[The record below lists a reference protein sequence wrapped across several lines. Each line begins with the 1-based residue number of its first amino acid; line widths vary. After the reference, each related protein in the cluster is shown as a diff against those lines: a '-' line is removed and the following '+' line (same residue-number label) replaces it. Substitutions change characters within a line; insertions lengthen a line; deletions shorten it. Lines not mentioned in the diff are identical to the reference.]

1 MGMIWFLKALGDVSV
16 YGIFAFSVAA
26 YFGGSMLLWC
36 VLLQCAAYAFGR
48 CARKPWMTVLA
59 TVMVAGSFGL
69 CWGSLADLIL
79 LLPCTGYLVRQYA
92 RKVPLPELALQRD
105 AFGSI
110 WKLLLGAGVLSL
122 FLSQFAAFLTF
133 GVLSLM
139 SNILLLRTLR
149 HSPQVYL
156 RSGFQLMNL
165 GIVTAVPA
173 GAALLGTGPVWK
185 GFVAGITWGY
195 KEVLLPLVMAILWL
209 PGKGIQWLIEYLRPI
224 FNIEPDVL
232 ENTQPMETVEQVT
245 QNNATDLQRAK
256 NLTAILQPLLLTVF
270 AVAALIGV
278 IMLFRMLGKKS
289 PARAEKEISAQTRD
303 ITAEGKR
310 PSPAESQPVQAI
322 RKYYRRF
329 LKLYGKEG
337 LPLRKSTTSGEVHE
351 SAKSNPRLG
360 SHSGRIR
367 QLYIRARY
375 AGSASKED
383 AKEMGKLYS
392 AAKKQT

>member
-1 MGMIWFLKALGDVSV
+1 MGMIWFLKALGDISM
-16 YGIFAFSVAA
+16 YGIFASSVAA

-48 CARKPWMTVLA
+48 CARKPWMTVLVA
-59 TVMVAGSFGL
+59 VMAAGSFGL

-79 LLPCTGYLVRQYA
+79 LIPCTGYLIRQYA
-92 RKVPLPELALQRD
+92 RKAPPPELALQRD
-105 AFGSI
+105 AFRGI
-110 WKLLLGAGVLSL
+110 WKLLLGAGALSL

-133 GVLSLM
+133 GLLSLM

-156 RSGFQLMNL
+156 RPVFQLLNL

-185 GFVAGITWGY
+185 GVIAGISWIY

-232 ENTQPMETVEQVT
+232 ENTQPVETVEQVA

-256 NLTAILQPLLLTVF
+256 TLT
-270 AVAALIGV
+270 
-278 IMLFRMLGKKS
+278 
-289 PARAEKEISAQTRD
+289 
-303 ITAEGKR
+303 
-310 PSPAESQPVQAI
+310 
-322 RKYYRRF
+322 
-329 LKLYGKEG
+329 
-337 LPLRKSTTSGEVHE
+337 
-351 SAKSNPRLG
+351 
-360 SHSGRIR
+360 
-367 QLYIRARY
+367 
-375 AGSASKED
+375 
-383 AKEMGKLYS
+383 
-392 AAKKQT
+392 